1 MMRGMHHLCVAGL
14 FLGLGCD
21 PSVDLKTLRLKLWEP
36 VGMDYFTDD
45 ATLSVSL
52 ETADGQ
58 IAQQSQAAKDFTLEL
73 GGLELNN
80 SEVKVDLTLTKLGI
94 DHVGSTDWFA
104 LLWPG
109 ADDSNFEQREVSVF
123 AGPKNELATLT
134 LSPTDAQATFC
145 VDERRQLFFGS
156 ALGGDWE
163 SYGLEFKYLNQDT
176 RNVSNGPIFP
186 ATPANAKCAI
196 DAQQTVWV
204 YGGCDSN
211 ASPVGTL
218 QKSPAR
224 EDAEVQVFELERQ
237 RNSCFVDLL
246 VEDENL
252 WILDGGLV
260 EVRSRNGEILASW
273 EKSRADVAGRLLHAQ
288 NLPGHVWLSERSAD
302 RSGTVYLLKYEDG
315 EIREEKSIFNDRTT
329 ECTNARSGAI
339 VCITTEGLER
349 VNDSLDAALL
359 VDGAVLFAD
368 DFAPIR
374 LTEGRRELWVTV
386 NQGGDQLRIANTE
399 TSKTVTAEK
408 SRPDSVLITG
418 PGGAVFWGG
427 GGSGLHLLSTEPW

>member
-1 MMRGMHHLCVAGL
+1 M
-14 FLGLGCD
+14 
-21 PSVDLKTLRLKLWEP
+21 LRP
-36 VGMDYFTDD
+36 
-45 ATLSVSL
+45 
-52 ETADGQ
+52 
-58 IAQQSQAAKDFTLEL
+58 
-73 GGLELNN
+73 
-80 SEVKVDLTLTKLGI
+80 
-94 DHVGSTDWFA
+94 
-104 LLWPG
+104 
-109 ADDSNFEQREVSVF
+109 
-123 AGPKNELATLT
+123 LAH
-134 LSPTDAQATFC
+134 C
-145 VDERRQLFFGS
+145 
-156 ALGGDWE
+156 
-163 SYGLEFKYLNQDT
+163 K
-176 RNVSNGPIFP
+176 I
-186 ATPANAKCAI
+186 
-196 DAQQTVWV
+196 
-204 YGGCDSN
+204 
-211 ASPVGTL
+211 
-218 QKSPAR
+218 PAR

-339 VCITTEGLER
+339 VCITTEGLEQ
-349 VNDSLDAALL
+349 VTDSLGAALL
-359 VDGAVLFAD
+359 VGGAVLFAD
-368 DFAPIR
+368 DFAPTR

-386 NQGGDQLRIANTE
+386 DQGGDQLRIANTE

-408 SRPDSVLITG
+408 ADPIRYSSPG
-418 PGGAVFWGG
+418 GGAVFWGG